1 MDGNSTDQVLAS
13 KWDLPFVVFSMIRV
27 AFGTL
32 PLWAKALILGLFASV
47 VLWYGITW
55 QRERGRRAR

>member
-1 MDGNSTDQVLAS
+1 MDGNNTDLVLAS
-13 KWDLPFVVFSMIRV
+13 RWDLPLVVGSMVRV

-32 PLWAKALILGLFASV
+32 PLWAKALILGAFGSV